1 MPSPDPVPAPRATR
15 DRAIARLRRVMLW
28 IGLGGVLLAVG
39 VLAWLAHA
47 GEVRLHMVIA
57 VLGGVFF
64 STLIGC
70 GLFALAFF
78 SDQSGHDDAVSGATR
93 GRGEG

>member
-1 MPSPDPVPAPRATR
+1 MAGDPLAVGTGRTA
-15 DRAIARLRRVMLW
+15 AIARLRRVL
-28 IGLGGVLLAVG
+28 IRIAIGGVLLAFA
-39 VLAWLAHA
+39 VLAYLGWS
-47 GEVRLHMVIA
+47 GPIRLHMVVA

-78 SDQSGHDDAVSGATR
+78 SDQSGHDAEVSDATR
-93 GRGEG
+93 RGPRE